1 MDSRSCNEIEWFQ
14 RLLLHYRQKS
24 CLQHF
29 LWTRHISFSSWASP
43 ATWTDYLLLNEI
55 SRLVLQCWHQK
66 IYCRLLPPPFLV
78 QQHFCCT
85 YFLLTLNWEYD
96 VCSSSWQQKC
106 CWTRQGGGND
116 LKLIPWCR
124 HWRAKQARWAGGC
137 PFWSGR
143 ADRTGDG
150 PIPIH
155 YWCTLFNAN
164 KGDLEPIPRKRLHL
178 HRWKNFLN
186 EEPSSYKIAQ
196 SHKRYRRTVTATLN
210 VSIFISKI
218 ITATNNHF
226 MWCHYNHKP
235 WLECVWTKGT
245 ILSSKPSGVTLVV
258 PKPMCT
264 RHAFQI
270 CCRVAVAVHW
280 SSSSYKFFLR
290 RKNDRATEQRR
301 RRQHSC
307 Q

>member
-1 MDSRSCNEIEWFQ
+1 MRSAHRAGNKNVVGRGREGATILSWFRDVAIEEQ
-14 RLLLHYRQKS
+14 SKQDELGDV
-24 CLQHF
+24 HF
-29 LWTRHISFSSWASP
+29 GLGEQIER
-43 ATWTDYLLLNEI
+43 EMG
-55 SRLVLQCWHQK
+55 
-66 IYCRLLPPPFLV
+66 PF
-78 QQHFCCT
+78 
-85 YFLLTLNWEYD
+85 
-96 VCSSSWQQKC
+96 
-106 CWTRQGGGND
+106 
-116 LKLIPWCR
+116 
-124 HWRAKQARWAGGC
+124 
-137 PFWSGR
+137 
-143 ADRTGDG
+143 
-150 PIPIH
+150 PIH

-178 HRWKNFLN
+178 HRWKNVLN
-186 EEPSSYKIAQ
+186 EEPSSYRITQ

-218 ITATNNHF
+218 ITATNYHF